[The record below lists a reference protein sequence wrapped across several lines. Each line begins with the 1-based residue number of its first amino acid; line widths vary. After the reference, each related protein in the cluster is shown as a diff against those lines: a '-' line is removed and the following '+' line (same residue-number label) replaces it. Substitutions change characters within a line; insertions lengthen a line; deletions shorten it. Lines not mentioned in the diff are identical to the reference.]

1 MSSRQV
7 WTHRDKNPTRTK
19 FVTVGLAVCGL
30 LAISLTLFQQN
41 LLPEPKH
48 IFSTILILGAILFF
62 AFLALNSL
70 AQSKSR
76 LFEYRIDQS
85 GISYYGHNEKLKWS
99 EKWQDCRSV
108 TFSCVVGDEG
118 EQEGITI
125 VNSQFD
131 SRYILLES
139 RTLILENKDTFIQ
152 AILDYGLT
160 IKSLPEGMV
169 HSHDE

>member
-7 WTHRDKNPTRTK
+7 WTHREKNPRRTK

-30 LAISLTLFQQN
+30 LAISLSLFQQN
-41 LLPEPKH
+41 LLPEPKL
-48 IFSTILILGAILFF
+48 IFSTVLILCAILFF

-70 AQSKSR
+70 AHSKAR

-85 GISYYGHNEKLKWS
+85 GISYNGHNEKLKWS
-99 EKWQDCRSV
+99 EQWQDCRSV
-108 TFSCVVGDEG
+108 TYSCIVGEEG

-139 RTLILENKDTFIQ
+139 RTLVLENRDTFIQ
-152 AILDYGLT
+152 AILDSGVT
-160 IKSLPEGMV
+160 VKSLPEGV
-169 HSHDE
+169 HSRN